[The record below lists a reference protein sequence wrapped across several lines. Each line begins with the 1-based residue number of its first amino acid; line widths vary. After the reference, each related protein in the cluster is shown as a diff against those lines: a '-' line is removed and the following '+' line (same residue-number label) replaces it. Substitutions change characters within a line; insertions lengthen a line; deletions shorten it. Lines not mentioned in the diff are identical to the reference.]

1 MKELLFKLRSYTPIP
16 FLLWGLWL
24 LEFNWTSFAAGLT
37 LVVAGELLR
46 LWAVGHAGSLTRTRN
61 VGADRLVTTGP
72 YAFVRN
78 PLYTGNMLIYCGMV
92 LAMSPSWPWLLLLVF
107 IWFLWQYTL
116 IVQLEEGK
124 LITLFG
130 DEYEQ
135 YRKHVPR
142 IIPRLMPW
150 RVEGEDTKST
160 MDWKRAFRSERR
172 TQEAILVTVLL
183 IFIVR
188 NWHVCSGF

>member
-24 LEFNWTSFAAGLT
+24 LEFNWTSFVIGLA

-72 YAFVRN
+72 YGFVRN

-107 IWFLWQYTL
+107 VWFMWQYTL
-116 IVQLEEGK
+116 IVKLEEEK
-124 LITLFG
+124 LVTLFG
-130 DEYEQ
+130 DEYEH

-142 IIPRLMPW
+142 IIPRLLPW
-150 RVEGEDTKST
+150 RVEGEEIKPT
-160 MDWKRAFRSERR
+160 MDWPRAFRSERR

-188 NWHVCSGF
+188 NWHACSGF